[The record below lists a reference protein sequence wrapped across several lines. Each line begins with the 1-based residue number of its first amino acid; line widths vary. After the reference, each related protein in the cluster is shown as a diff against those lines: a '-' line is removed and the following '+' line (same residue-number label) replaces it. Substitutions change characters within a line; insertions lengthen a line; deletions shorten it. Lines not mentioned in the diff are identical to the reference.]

1 MAFQENLNASICMFS
16 FFRSHGSNVSHGS
29 GCRAGFF
36 HGYAWCSLRLCSCGI
51 TTRMESLKMPPPT
64 TTATTSVFFFGVNL
78 DYLDFS
84 GGIFDLFY
92 EPVREKTNNLY
103 DRTMRF
109 FAFSCGLRRVT
120 LRCPYD
126 STASYDL
133 RSL

>member
-36 HGYAWCSLRLCSCGI
+36 HGYAWCSLRLCSCGL
-51 TTRMESLKMPPPT
+51 TTRMESLNMFPHHHHHHHLGL
-64 TTATTSVFFFGVNL
+64 FFGVYL

-92 EPVREKTNNLY
+92 EPVREKTNNLGF
-103 DRTMRF
+103 DQ
-109 FAFSCGLRRVT
+109 V
-120 LRCPYD
+120 
-126 STASYDL
+126 
-133 RSL
+133 

>member
-36 HGYAWCSLRLCSCGI
+36 HGYAWCSLRLCSCGL
-51 TTRMESLKMPPPT
+51 TTRMESLKMFPHHHHHLG
-64 TTATTSVFFFGVNL
+64 FFFGVNL

-92 EPVREKTNNLY
+92 EPVREKTNNLGS
-103 DRTMRF
+103 DQ
-109 FAFSCGLRRVT
+109 V
-120 LRCPYD
+120 
-126 STASYDL
+126 
-133 RSL
+133 